1 MYACLHVPA
10 AHACGEELFR
20 LGLEFSPVVEN
31 TSSDTVVFSIAALRK
46 LIGSPHQ
53 IASEI
58 CRLGYE
64 RNLKANLAIAANPD
78 TAILLARN
86 CAGVILV
93 TPGEESFKLAP
104 LPLTC
109 LFMHDAPVD
118 PDLLDVLNR
127 WGLKTCEDLAALPE
141 RGIAE
146 RLGQAG
152 IYLRNVACG
161 KINRPLRVSPAETN
175 YEKRMELEHSIN
187 LLEPLLFLLG
197 RVLTELCGRLRSQS
211 RAARA
216 IEARFELEE
225 SKEYRCELEFPVPL
239 VESPGILKLLQLH
252 LERHPPNAPVAAFT
266 LRVEPAEPR
275 RVQHG
280 FFLPPTPP
288 ADKLQITL
296 ARIEGMVGKGNVG
309 SPALLNTHRPDG
321 FQMTPLT
328 TSDIENAQKAISIET
343 PVTQQQVL
351 RLAMRVFRPAL
362 HAHVRVT
369 GITPKNVAAQGV
381 KGKVIQSAGP
391 WKTSGEWWAPTAWI
405 HEQWDVELDDGALYR
420 IYRESETREWYV
432 HGIYD

>member
-1 MYACLHVPA
+1 LA
-10 AHACGEELFR
+10 
-20 LGLEFSPVVEN
+20 LEFSPAVEK

-64 RNLKANLAIAANPD
+64 RTIEANLAIASYPD

-86 CAGVILV
+86 CLGVILV
-93 TPGEESFKLAP
+93 TPGEERFKLGP

-109 LFMHDAPVD
+109 LLMPEAPVD
-118 PDLLDVLNR
+118 PDLLDILNR

-141 RGIAE
+141 QGIGE

-152 IYLRNVACG
+152 IYLRNLARG
-161 KINRPLRVSPAETN
+161 TINRPLRVSAAETN
-175 YEKRMELEHSIN
+175 YEKRMELEDSIH

-197 RVLTELCGRLRSQS
+197 RVLSELCGCLRSQS

-239 VESPGILKLLQLH
+239 VESPAMLKLLQLH
-252 LERHPPNAPVAAFT
+252 LERRPPNAPILAFT

-275 RVQHG
+275 RLQHG
-280 FFLPPTPP
+280 LFLPPTPP
-288 ADKLQITL
+288 ADKLQVTL
-296 ARIEGMVGKGNVG
+296 ARIEGMVGKANVG
-309 SPALLNTHRPDG
+309 SPALLNTHRPDA
-321 FQMTPLT
+321 FRMTALD
-328 TSDIENAQKAISIET
+328 TSDIENAHKTISIET
-343 PVTQQQVL
+343 LGKQQML
-351 RLAMRVFRPAL
+351 RLAMRLFRPAL
-362 HAHVRVT
+362 HAHVRVA
-369 GITPKNVAAQGV
+369 GIAPQNVVAQGV
-381 KGKVIQSAGP
+381 RGDVIQSAGP
-391 WKTSGEWWAPTAWI
+391 WKTSGEWWTSTSWI
-405 HEQWDVELDDGALYR
+405 HEEWDVELDDGALYR
-420 IYRESETREWYV
+420 IYRELPTREWYV